1 MVESEKELFFMRK
14 LANKPI
20 IEQKCSDKAQ
30 FEQGLTIRAQIS
42 VIEIK
47 SL

>member
-1 MVESEKELFFMRK
+1 MVVSEKELYFMRQ
-14 LANKPI
+14 LANRPI

-30 FEQGLTIRAQIS
+30 FEQGLAIRAQIS

-47 SL
+47 TL